1 MMLYYLIILNTCCS
15 WEKKIQ
21 RYILKLWFTFN
32 HVGGG
37 GEPFEQIYLYSI
49 RMFVHTFCCSRLSGY
64 LPSYKTW
71 SFISTN
77 LILHLSSLRWN
88 AIRIEL
94 VRGYEENDEKV
105 KNLQMKLQIEAGQL
119 TVIWA
124 FTQES

>member
-1 MMLYYLIILNTCCS
+1 MC
-15 WEKKIQ
+15 
-21 RYILKLWFTFN
+21 
-32 HVGGG
+32 G

-105 KNLQMKLQIEAGQL
+105 KNLQMKLQIDAGQL
-119 TVIWA
+119 TVI
-124 FTQES
+124 